1 MREIKPMA
9 IFEIDVAAD
18 CARTTTTDKVKIQL
32 AGPSGSIVLDV
43 TNEAA
48 HQLLSQLRNQLQ
60 AHSVP
65 QLLDAAVVATR
76 MQQIR

>member
-1 MREIKPMA
+1 MA

-18 CARTTTTDKVKIQL
+18 CVRAAATDKVKIQL
-32 AGPSGSIVLDV
+32 GGPNGRIVLDV

-48 HQLLSQLRNQLQ
+48 HQLLSQLRRQLQ
-60 AHSVP
+60 AIPMP

-76 MQQIR
+76 MQPER

>member
-1 MREIKPMA
+1 MA

-18 CARTTTTDKVKIQL
+18 CARAPATDKVKIQL
-32 AGPSGSIVLDV
+32 GGPSGSVVLDV
-43 TNEAA
+43 TKEAA

-76 MQQIR
+76 TQQIR

>member
-1 MREIKPMA
+1 MA

-18 CARTTTTDKVKIQL
+18 CVRTTASDKVKIQL
-32 AGPSGSIVLDV
+32 GGPDGSVVLDV

-48 HQLLSQLRNQLQ
+48 HQLLSQLRHQLQ
-60 AHSVP
+60 AIPVP

-76 MQQIR
+76 MQQDW